1 MSYFD
6 LYKKSVGTNLMYLYI
21 MKWWFPYDVDM
32 LSEDGLLRTETCK
45 GVYTY
50 KYNLITLGGV
60 NEVVLIV
67 QISAP
72 PPEFL
77 EKTQN

>member
-1 MSYFD
+1 M
-6 LYKKSVGTNLMYLYI
+6 
-21 MKWWFPYDVDM
+21 P
-32 LSEDGLLRTETCK
+32 SEDGLLRTETCK

-67 QISAP
+67 LFKMFIVASVVKKFLRVDRTISVIIMFTKACHCTLS
-72 PPEFL
+72 FN
-77 EKTQN
+77 K